1 MKSLVETFIDYLRY
15 ERNASERTVGEYQDD
30 LEAFESYF
38 KALDS
43 GLTWENIDADVIREW
58 MVSMMSRGNKPT
70 SVQRRLSAL
79 RSFYRLL
86 LKRGIVSKDP
96 AHNIAAPKRER
107 VLPAFVREN
116 EMDRLIDSPEMWSDS
131 FEGRRDKLIVMMF
144 YNTGIRLSEL
154 LGLNEEDVSTDRQA
168 IKVTGKGNKQ
178 RIVPFGNELLH
189 LINIYR
195 GEKKALFG
203 LQNEAPFFVNKKG
216 ERMRDYQVRRM
227 IQRQLALVTTQAKR
241 SPHVLRH
248 TFATSMLNH
257 QADLE
262 SVKELLGHKLLSTTE
277 IYTHTTFEELK
288 KVYKNAH
295 PRA

>member
-1 MKSLVETFIDYLRY
+1 MRY
-15 ERNASERTVGEYQDD
+15 ERNASERTIGEYQDD
-30 LEAFESYF
+30 LKAFESYY
-38 KALDS
+38 KALDKE
-43 GLTWENIDADVIREW
+43 LIWETIDADVIREW
-58 MVSMMSRGNKPT
+58 MVCMMRRGNKPA
-70 SVQRRLSAL
+70 SVQRRLSAI
-79 RSFYRLL
+79 RSFYRFL
-86 LKRGIVSKDP
+86 LKRGIVKKDP
-96 AHNIAAPKRER
+96 AHNILAPKRER
-107 VLPAFVREN
+107 ALPAFVREKD
-116 EMDRLIDSPEMWSDS
+116 MDTLIDSPEMWSDS
-131 FEGRRDKLIVMMF
+131 FEGRRDRLIILMF

-154 LGLNEEDVSTDRQA
+154 LGLNEEDVSAVRQTV
-168 IKVTGKGNKQ
+168 KVTGKGNKQ

-195 GEKKALFG
+195 GEKEALFG
-203 LQNEAPFFVNKKG
+203 LQDESPFFVNNKG
-216 ERMRDYQVRRM
+216 GRMRNDQIRRM
-227 IQRQLALVTTQAKR
+227 VKRQLSLVTTQSKR

-262 SVKELLGHKLLSTTE
+262 SVKQLLGHKMLSTTE

>member
-96 AHNIAAPKRER
+96 AHNITAPKRER

-116 EMDRLIDSPEMWSDS
+116 EMDRLIDSPEMWSYS

-195 GEKKALFG
+195 GEKEALFG
-203 LQNEAPFFVNKKG
+203 LQNDAPFFVNKKG